1 MGYFALFP
9 CLIPFQVNYKMDYE
23 TSVKGSGWI
32 PIGSV
37 DVERAKV
44 AGAAMNESK
53 YRQNPDTFKFSSLSD
68 SMNMML
74 AKSNAKIMNT
84 VRRSKNN
91 SFLSCYKVNHMVS
104 VFRFPLITDKPMS
117 LLSFCRK
124 SIRPV
129 ERSFCT
135 LTISLLT
142 SLNWCK
148 PDTTP
153 STSARW
159 GAHSY
164 LVFSSIYAYV

>member
-1 MGYFALFP
+1 
-9 CLIPFQVNYKMDYE
+9 MDYE

-74 AKSNAKIMNT
+74 AKSNSKIMNM

-91 SFLSCYKVNHMVS
+91 NFLSCYKVNPMV
-104 VFRFPLITDKPMS
+104 
-117 LLSFCRK
+117 
-124 SIRPV
+124 
-129 ERSFCT
+129 
-135 LTISLLT
+135 
-142 SLNWCK
+142 
-148 PDTTP
+148 
-153 STSARW
+153 
-159 GAHSY
+159 
-164 LVFSSIYAYV
+164 LVF